1 MQYKLGLEIPEKDI
15 RPGKIVY
22 TSFWNPR
29 SIEAAPEGEKYLIE
43 IKSVEGPLG
52 KDGSYTFS
60 LLGKEETHGG
70 DFGIAWFYEAVP
82 V

>member
-1 MQYKLGLEIPEKDI
+1 MQYKLGLEVSEKDI

-43 IKSVEGPLG
+43 IKSLERPLG
-52 KDGSYTFS
+52 PDGGYTFS
-60 LLGKEETHGG
+60 LLGKDEIHEG
-70 DFGIAWFYEAVP
+70 DFGLAYFYEAVP
-82 V
+82 A

>member
-22 TSFWNPR
+22 FSFWNPR
-29 SIEAAPEGEKYLIE
+29 EIDAAPEGEKELME
-43 IKSVEGPLG
+43 IKSVEEPIG
-52 KDGSYTFS
+52 KGSSYTFS
-60 LLGKEETHGG
+60 LLGKEEIGEG
-70 DFGIAWFYEAVP
+70 NFGLAYFYEAVP